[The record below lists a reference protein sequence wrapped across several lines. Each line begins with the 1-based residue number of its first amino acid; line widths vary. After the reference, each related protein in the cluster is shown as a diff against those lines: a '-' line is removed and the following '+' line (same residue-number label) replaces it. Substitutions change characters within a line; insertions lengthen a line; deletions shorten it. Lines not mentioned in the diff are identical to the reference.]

1 MYVFQNLKSYSKYLL
16 KVKIIKPQ
24 FFTTLDLLLS
34 ALNIHNLKMAFNL
47 ALNFSGWCILI
58 FFQIKGKRN
67 YLQTWHESSA
77 FLRGRQAGECFFNC
91 TTDYLQFCFRWNILD
106 TRLLL
111 LSCIIR
117 VRNLSGYPCPVIC
130 VPSSVQLSVI
140 FPSGY
145 AIFLVIH
152 PIICP
157 GFVSYVSFHISIFS
171 QSYNLWFITYFS
183 IL

>member
-1 MYVFQNLKSYSKYLL
+1 MHPYFFFFKSKASGTIYKHDMSHLL
-16 KVKIIKPQ
+16 
-24 FFTTLDLLLS
+24 FW
-34 ALNIHNLKMAFNL
+34 
-47 ALNFSGWCILI
+47 G
-58 FFQIKGKRN
+58 
-67 YLQTWHESSA
+67 
-77 FLRGRQAGECFFNC
+77 GRAGECFFNC
-91 TTDYLQFCFRWNILD
+91 TTDYVQFCFRWNILD

-117 VRNLSGYPCPVIC
+117 VRTSEKSVWLSVSSYLCPT

-145 AIFLVIH
+145 AIFPVIH

-157 GFVSYVSFHISIFS
+157 GFVSYVSFQIAIFS